1 MLPIMGQ
8 TASDGRYPEA
18 LAMNSVSSI
27 SLSGMNAAQNSLNA
41 SAHNV
46 ANLATDGFKRQ
57 ESVQTEQDG
66 GGVSTSV
73 REASTAGNA
82 LEQDVVTQLQ
92 AEHSFIANLAVFKT
106 QDKMAGALLDTQA

>member
-1 MLPIMGQ
+1 
-8 TASDGRYPEA
+8 
-18 LAMNSVSSI
+18 MNSVSSI
-27 SLSGMNAAQNSLNA
+27 ALSGLNAAQNSLNA

-57 ESVQTEQDG
+57 ESVQTAQAG
-66 GGVSTSV
+66 GGVSTTV

-92 AEHSFIANLAVFKT
+92 AKHAYIANLAVFKT
-106 QDKMAGALLDTQA
+106 QDKMAGALLDAQA

>member
-1 MLPIMGQ
+1 
-8 TASDGRYPEA
+8 
-18 LAMNSVSSI
+18 MNSVSSI
-27 SLSGMNAAQNSLNA
+27 ALSGLNAAQNSLSA

-46 ANLATDGFKRQ
+46 ANLATEGFKRQ
-57 ESVQTEQDG
+57 ESVQTEQAG

-73 REASTAGNA
+73 RESTKVDNA

-92 AEHSFIANLAVFKT
+92 AKHSYIANLAVFKA